1 MNTTT
6 TSPATA
12 IPGSDRHQASA
23 PILDDCAA
31 PTVEVRGLPVLYRL
45 SVEQFDRMVANG
57 ILTENDRVE
66 LLEGALIA
74 KMSKNPPHRVATRKT
89 VLALER
95 VISPE
100 WHAAKEE
107 ALQVS
112 AQSKPEPDAA
122 VVRAEIEFDA
132 TRDAEA
138 ADCALVVEVADAPLD
153 YDRTVKLRTY
163 AAAGIAVYWIV
174 NLVDRQIEVYSN
186 PTGPVVTGADSA
198 VYRRREVFG
207 PDDTV
212 PVVIAGREV
221 GSIRAADLL
230 PKVQDPK
237 THGQAPLSDP

>member
-1 MNTTT
+1 MSSTASAILASDRNQALAPMLDQF
-6 TSPATA
+6 SAATA
-12 IPGSDRHQASA
+12 
-23 PILDDCAA
+23 
-31 PTVEVRGLPVLYRL
+31 EVRVGPVAYRL
-45 SVEQFDRMVANG
+45 SVHQFDRMVATG

-112 AQSKPEPDAA
+112 AISKPEPDAA

-138 ADCALVVEVADAPLD
+138 ADCALVAEVADATLD

-163 AAAGIAVYWIV
+163 ATAGIAVYWII
-174 NLVDRQIEVYSN
+174 NLVERQIEVYSD
-186 PTGPVVTGADSA
+186 PTGPTASETDPA

-207 PDDTV
+207 PDDIV

-221 GSIRAADLL
+221 GRIRAADLL
-230 PKVQDPK
+230 PKVQDPE
-237 THGQAPLSDP
+237 THNQAPLGEP